1 MLIALII
8 LTVVAILLLLWSTWL
23 LWDRGKKIQAISER
37 RRDIRILKSALK
49 MEQEKGAGD
58 AEMEL

>member
-1 MLIALII
+1 MEIGFVILALI
-8 LTVVAILLLLWSTWL
+8 VVLQATWSTWL